1 MVTDRL
7 FTQWD
12 SLDKHD
18 LRLAQIKQLKRF
30 LRDHVIPFS
39 HFYREMFKRAHID
52 PDTFTSLDDLRRIP
66 FTSKQDLLVTADHP
80 DRGRD
85 FVLIPDQRQLAKRP
99 RVMMRALLRGKAHV
113 KAALEREYRPIFL
126 TSTTGRSTEPIAFT
140 FTAYDLDNLASAG
153 KCLVN
158 IIGAEHDDRVMN
170 MFPFAPHLA
179 FWQAHYA
186 TAAFGVFAVST
197 GGGKA
202 MGTDG
207 NLRLMEKVQ
216 PDTVLGMPTFLYH
229 VLTQAADEGRSFQNL
244 TTLVLGGEKV
254 PPGMRKKL
262 ATLVKLVSG
271 NDARVLATYGFTEA
285 KMAWGECPFRQDQ
298 PASGYHLYPDLGLF
312 EVIDPD
318 SGEVLPEGS
327 PGELV
332 FTPLDARGSV
342 VLRYRTGDC
351 IDGGLVYEPCPYC
364 KRTLPRL
371 IGNISRAS
379 EVKEL
384 RFDKIKG
391 TLVDFNELE
400 HLLDD
405 AEHVGAWQVELRKVH
420 DDPLEMDELI
430 LHVEKIGSKDDET
443 IARELGN
450 RVAAHTEIHPNQVLF
465 HSRRHMRKRQGVGK
479 ELKEKRLVDHRPNGS
494 QPPPPRDF
502 SQWHNPFS
510 GIFKR
515 MVATRWQ

>member
-1 MVTDRL
+1 MAKNRL
-7 FTQWD
+7 FTEWD
-12 SLDKHD
+12 SLEKNT
-18 LRLAQIKQLKRF
+18 LRLAQITKLKTF
-30 LRDHVIPFS
+30 LREQVIPFS
-39 HFYREMFKRAHID
+39 HFYREMFNRAHID
-52 PDTFTSLDDLRRIP
+52 PEKFTSLDDLRRIP
-66 FTSKQDLLVTADHP
+66 FTSKNDLLATSENP

-85 FVLIPDQRQLAKRP
+85 FVLIPDQTQLSKRP
-99 RVMMRALLRGKAHV
+99 SVMMRALLRGKAQV

-126 TSTTGRSTEPIAFT
+126 TSTTGRSTDPVAFT
-140 FTAYDLDNLASAG
+140 YTAHDLDNLASAG
-153 KCLVN
+153 KRLVDVL
-158 IIGAEHDDRVMN
+158 GARSTDRAVSV
-170 MFPFAPHLA
+170 FPFAPHLA
-179 FWQAHYA
+179 FWQVHYA
-186 TAAFGVFAVST
+186 ATASGIFLVGT

-229 VLTQAADEGRSFQNL
+229 VLTQAADEGRSFRNL

-285 KMAWGECPFRQDQ
+285 KMAWGECPFRPDQ

-312 EVIDPD
+312 EVIDPE

-332 FTPLDARGSV
+332 FTPLAARGSV

-351 IDGGLVYEPCPYC
+351 IDGGLIYEPCPYC
-364 KRTLPRL
+364 KRIMPRL
-371 IGNISRAS
+371 VGNISRES

-420 DDPLEMDELI
+420 DDPLELDELI
-430 LHVEKIGSKDDET
+430 LHIEKIGSKDKET
-443 IARELGN
+443 VSRQLANL
-450 RVAAHTEIHPNQVLF
+450 VAAHTEIRPNQVLF
-465 HSRRHMRKRQGVGK
+465 HSRRHMRRRQGVGE

-494 QPPPPRDF
+494 QPPPPRD
-502 SQWHNPFS
+502 SSRWHDS
-510 GIFKR
+510 LLWLFKR
-515 MVATRWQ
+515 MMAMR

>member
-1 MVTDRL
+1 MAKPSL

-12 SLDKHD
+12 SLDKNT
-18 LRLAQIKQLKRF
+18 LRLAQVKQLKTF

-39 HFYREMFKRAHID
+39 HFYREMFNQAHID
-52 PDTFTSLDDLRRIP
+52 PEKFTSLDDLRRIP
-66 FTSKQDLLVTADHP
+66 FSSKKDLLVTPDHP
-80 DRGRD
+80 DRARD
-85 FVLIPDQRQLAKRP
+85 FVLIPDESQLAKRP
-99 RVMMRALLRGKAHV
+99 SVVMHALLRGKAHV

-126 TSTTGRSTEPIAFT
+126 TSTTGRSADPIGFLY
-140 FTAYDLDNLASAG
+140 TAYDLDNLASAG
-153 KCLVN
+153 KRLVEVL
-158 IIGAEHDDRVMN
+158 GTSPDERVLN

-186 TAAFGVFAVST
+186 TAAFGVFAVGT
-197 GGGKA
+197 GGGKT

-207 NLRLMEKVQ
+207 NLRLMEKIK
-216 PDTVLGMPTFLYH
+216 PHTILGMPTFLYH
-229 VLTQAADEGRSFQNL
+229 VLTQAAEEERSFENL
-244 TTLVLGGEKV
+244 KTLVLGGEKV
-254 PPGMRKKL
+254 PPGMRTKL

-285 KMAWGECPFRQDQ
+285 KMGWGECPFRPDQ

-312 EVIDPD
+312 EVIDPK

-351 IDGGLVYEPCPYC
+351 IDGGLTYEPCPYC
-364 KRTLPRL
+364 KRIMPRL
-371 IGNISRAS
+371 VGNISRSSA
-379 EVKEL
+379 VKEL
-384 RFDKIKG
+384 RFDKVKG

-420 DDPLEMDELI
+420 DDPLEIDELI
-430 LHVEKIGSKDDET
+430 LHVEKIGSKDEET
-443 IARELGN
+443 VARQLAN
-450 RVAAHTEIHPNQVLF
+450 RVAAHIEINPNQVLF
-465 HSRRHMRKRQGVGK
+465 HSRWHMRSLQGVGE

-494 QPPPPRDF
+494 QPPPRRDT
-502 SQWHNPFS
+502 SEWHNPIS
-510 GIFKR
+510 WLLKR
-515 MVATRWQ
+515 MAVTR